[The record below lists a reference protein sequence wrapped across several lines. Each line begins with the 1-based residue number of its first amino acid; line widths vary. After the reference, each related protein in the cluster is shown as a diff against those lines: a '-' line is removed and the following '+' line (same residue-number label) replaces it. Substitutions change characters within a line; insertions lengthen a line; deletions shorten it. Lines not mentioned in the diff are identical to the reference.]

1 MPFSIVEKNRM
12 LDTSPADFMSLHSA
26 LPDETGS
33 NEISGGAPA
42 YARLA
47 TAWGAAANGQKV
59 GTNTPAF
66 DVPAGA
72 TVKYI
77 GFFTLVTGG
86 IWVGY
91 SVAGGNP
98 FAYRVDVPND
108 AINADGHGL
117 QNANLCVFFGGTP
130 PAPLVAG
137 TEYFVISATA
147 DTFQVSAT
155 SGGAAIVLTDD
166 GSVETRASKIV
177 PESFGEQG
185 QHTVQAYTHDINF

>member
-66 DVPAGA
+66 DVGTRVLGQSACLSQRSSLGLRTP
-72 TVKYI
+72 
-77 GFFTLVTGG
+77 GG
-86 IWVGY
+86 
-91 SVAGGNP
+91 
-98 FAYRVDVPND
+98 
-108 AINADGHGL
+108 
-117 QNANLCVFFGGTP
+117 
-130 PAPLVAG
+130 
-137 TEYFVISATA
+137 
-147 DTFQVSAT
+147 
-155 SGGAAIVLTDD
+155 
-166 GSVETRASKIV
+166 
-177 PESFGEQG
+177 
-185 QHTVQAYTHDINF
+185 